1 MDLFGFSIERN
12 GKRKSSRSEPLSFVA
27 PERDDGAVNVS
38 GNFYGTFV
46 DFDGNIRNE
55 NDLIM
60 KYREM
65 ALHAE
70 TEMAVDDIINES
82 IVYDE
87 FKSPIDI
94 HLDNLKVNNGIK
106 NKIEEEFENVLTLL
120 DFQNRGYEI
129 FRRWYVDG
137 KLFYHIIIDEQKRN
151 EGIKELRPV
160 DPLHIK
166 KVRKVNKT
174 KDEKTGAIL
183 VKGVE
188 EYYLY
193 KERTSMGQNTS
204 NYYSEELNQ
213 GLKIDPSAVC
223 FIHSGLYD
231 ISKRRVLGYLHKA
244 IKPLNQLRMMEDA
257 TVIYRISRAPER
269 RIFYVDVGNLPKN
282 KAEQYLREIMNR
294 YRNKLIYD
302 ADSGEIRDSRRHMS
316 MLEDYWMPRRE
327 GGRGTEISTL
337 EGGQNLGEME
347 DVEYF
352 KKKLYQSLHVPT
364 SRLDSES
371 GFNMGRS
378 AEISRDELKF
388 FKFIERLRKKFSE
401 LFSEI
406 LKTQLILKGVITEE
420 DWKEFSKFINFSYA
434 KDSYFTELKEN
445 EMLKERLE
453 LLQNVEPFV
462 GTFFSKEYIKKRVL
476 KMTDEDIK
484 QVDKEIED
492 EAPEPEMI
500 DGSDDISGDIPQ

>member
-1 MDLFGFSIERN
+1 MELFGFSIERN
-12 GKRKSSRSEPLSFVA
+12 GTKKTSSRSEPLSFVA
-27 PERDDGAVNVS
+27 PDRDDGAVNVS

-55 NDLIM
+55 NDLIL

-70 TEMAVDDIINES
+70 TEMAIDDITNES
-82 IVYDE
+82 IVYDD
-87 FKSPIDI
+87 FKSPVSI
-94 HLDNLKVNNGIK
+94 HLDNLDAAKNIK
-106 NKIEEEFENVLTLL
+106 NRITEEFDNVLRLL

-129 FRRWYVDG
+129 FRRWYIDG
-137 KLFYHIIIDEQKRN
+137 KLFYHMIVDETKKG
-151 EGIKELRPV
+151 EGISELRPV
-160 DPLHIK
+160 DPTSIK
-166 KVRKVNKT
+166 KMRKVNKV

-183 VKGVE
+183 IKGVE

-193 KERTSMGQNTS
+193 KEKMSAGQNTA
-204 NYYSEELNQ
+204 NYYSEEMNQ
-213 GLKIDPSAVC
+213 GLKIDPSAIAY
-223 FIHSGLYD
+223 IHSGLYD
-231 ISKRRVLGYLHKA
+231 ISKKRVLGYLHKA

-302 ADSGEIRDSRRHMS
+302 ADSGEVKDSRRHMS

-327 GGRGTEISTL
+327 GGRGTEIQTL
-337 EGGQNLGEME
+337 DGGQNLGEME
-347 DVEYF
+347 DVDYF
-352 KKKLYQSLHVPT
+352 KTKLYQSLHVPA
-364 SRLDSES
+364 SRLEADS

-388 FKFIERLRKKFSE
+388 FKFVERLRKKFAE
-401 LFSEI
+401 IFSVV

-420 DWKEFSKFINFSYA
+420 DWEVFSRDINYSYA
-434 KDSYFTELKEN
+434 KDGYFTELKEN
-445 EMLKERLE
+445 EMIKERLE
-453 LLQNVEPFV
+453 LLQNMEPFI
-462 GTFFSKEYIKKRVL
+462 GTFFSKDFIKKRVL
-476 KMTDEDIK
+476 KFTEDDIK
-484 QVDKEIED
+484 QIDKEMEK
-492 EAPEPEMI
+492 EQPEPELL
-500 DGSDDISGDIPQ
+500 DGEE

>member
-1 MDLFGFSIERN
+1 MDVFGFSIERN
-12 GKRKSSRSEPLSFVA
+12 GKKKPSRSEPLSFVA
-27 PERDDGAVNVS
+27 PDRDDGAVNVS

-70 TEMAVDDIINES
+70 TEMAIDDIINEA

-87 FKSPIDI
+87 FKSPVTI
-94 HLDNLKVNNGIK
+94 HLENLEAPKNIK
-106 NKIEEEFENVLTLL
+106 NRIEEEFHNVLKLL

-137 KLFYHIIIDEQKRN
+137 KLFYHIIVDQQNSKD
-151 EGIKELRPV
+151 GIKELRPV
-160 DPLHIK
+160 DPLNIK
-166 KVRKVNKT
+166 KIRKVNKV
-174 KDEKTGAIL
+174 KDEKTGAVLI
-183 VKGVE
+183 KGVE

-193 KERTSMGQNTS
+193 KERLSMSQNTS

-213 GLKIDPSAVC
+213 GLKIDPSGVA
-223 FIHSGLYD
+223 FIHSGLFD
-231 ISKRRVLGYLHKA
+231 ISKKRVLGYLHKA

-352 KKKLYQSLHVPT
+352 KQKLYQSLHVPA
-364 SRLDSES
+364 SRLQADS

-378 AEISRDELKF
+378 SEISRDELKF
-388 FKFIERLRKKFSE
+388 FKFVERLRKKFSE
-401 LFSEI
+401 LFSTV
-406 LKTQLILKGVITEE
+406 LKSQLILKGVITEE
-420 DWKEFSKFINFSYA
+420 DWETFSRDINYA
-434 KDSYFTELKEN
+434 YARDSYFTELKEN

-453 LLQNVEPFV
+453 ILQGMEPFI
-462 GTFFSKEYIKKRVL
+462 GTFFSKDFIKRRVL
-476 KMTDEDIK
+476 KFNDDDIK
-484 QVDKEIED
+484 KIDKEMEK
-492 EAPEPEMI
+492 EQPEPELL
-500 DGSDDISGDIPQ
+500 DGQDQLPPQ